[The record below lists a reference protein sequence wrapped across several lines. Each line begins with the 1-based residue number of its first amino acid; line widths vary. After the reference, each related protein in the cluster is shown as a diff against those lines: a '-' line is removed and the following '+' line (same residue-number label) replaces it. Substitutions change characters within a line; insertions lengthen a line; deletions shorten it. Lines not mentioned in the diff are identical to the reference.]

1 MAKTIREL
9 RGESCIEIEEVT
21 PAKQQ
26 IINSRSFGQSVTE
39 IEDLQEAVA
48 HFVTNAAIKLRA
60 QDSVSALLQVFIMTN
75 RFKPNERQYCPSA
88 SLNLPIPTSDTLLL
102 QNAAMQGL
110 NAIYRPGFKY
120 KKAGVIL
127 SGITSSAHNQ
137 GDLFETPVRGEAL
150 MQTLDMLNRK
160 FGKGAVRISQDAGRR
175 RWAMRQD
182 HKSPA
187 YTTRWDELAVCR

>member
-1 MAKTIREL
+1 
-9 RGESCIEIEEVT
+9 
-21 PAKQQ
+21 
-26 IINSRSFGQSVTE
+26 
-39 IEDLQEAVA
+39 
-48 HFVTNAAIKLRA
+48 
-60 QDSVSALLQVFIMTN
+60 
-75 RFKPNERQYCPSA
+75 
-88 SLNLPIPTSDTLLL
+88 
-102 QNAAMQGL
+102 MQGL

-187 YTTRWDELAVCR
+187 FTTRWDELAEIGRASSRERVCQYGWIGVGAVTLKTKKKKEK

>member
-88 SLNLPIPTSDTLLL
+88 SLRSEEHTSELQPLMRLSYAVFCLKKKNHSSQPTTQLPL
-102 QNAAMQGL
+102 
-110 NAIYRPGFKY
+110 
-120 KKAGVIL
+120 
-127 SGITSSAHNQ
+127 
-137 GDLFETPVRGEAL
+137 
-150 MQTLDMLNRK
+150 
-160 FGKGAVRISQDAGRR
+160 
-175 RWAMRQD
+175 
-182 HKSPA
+182 
-187 YTTRWDELAVCR
+187 ELP